1 MANLIRSV
9 FSSSYKP
16 DEDKPATPADSSNIS
31 FSPPRFTDGNSKKD
45 VIILSNADPNEKRL
59 DALLG
64 GFEKLATSPSA
75 KGKGPV
81 GVGNGNSGPNSTVD
95 DVKVDVTLRTQLGQA
110 PVIMLLFAVDQPDE
124 TSESANAEAALTKVS
139 ISLEV
144 GLNGRVSVVDM
155 TGLLDDNNTT
165 TTDNMEDTPERKT
178 LELQSKIA
186 NVLEISQDIG
196 ILVEWI
202 LRWARQRKGR

>member
-1 MANLIRSV
+1 M
-9 FSSSYKP
+9 
-16 DEDKPATPADSSNIS
+16 
-31 FSPPRFTDGNSKKD
+31 
-45 VIILSNADPNEKRL
+45 
-59 DALLG
+59 LG
-64 GFEKLATSPSA
+64 GFEKLATSPGA

-81 GVGNGNSGPNSTVD
+81 GVGNENSGPNSTVD
-95 DVKVDVTLRTQLGQA
+95 NDVKVDVTLRTQLGQA

-124 TSESANAEAALTKVS
+124 ASESANVEAALTKVS

-165 TTDNMEDTPERKT
+165 TTDSMEDTPEKKA

-186 NVLEISQDIG
+186 NVLELSQDIG